1 MNEFALVSVIDRP
14 VSDVFAALQ
23 NFDRAPDWNPGLV
36 EVRSNSDAPFGVGST
51 VVYVGKF
58 LGRSY
63 ESPAV
68 CTEYLVDKKLT
79 TKSESGPF
87 LLEVAT
93 AVEPSDG
100 GTKVTSTYRGESR
113 GFFRLAEP
121 VVVHLTKR
129 QFELAADNLKALLEA
144 GEI

>member
-1 MNEFALVSVIDRP
+1 MNEFELVSVIDRP
-14 VSDVFAALQ
+14 VADVFAALK
-23 NFDRAPDWNPGLV
+23 NFDRAPDWNPGLI
-36 EVRSNSDAPFGVGST
+36 EARSSSDVPFGVGSK

-68 CTEYLVDKKLT
+68 CTEYVADKKLT
-79 TKSESGPF
+79 TKSDSGPF

-93 AVEPSDG
+93 EVEPTDG
-100 GTKVTSTYRGESR
+100 GTKVTSIYRGESR

-129 QFELAADNLKALLEA
+129 QFELATDNLKALLEA